1 MICSNPLR
9 ISINLFDVINIC
21 HHSTESLLRLTL
33 IPMIIYILYSSHDG
47 NYIDNSIQHCMSTEQ
62 SHSQSQTSTKYT
74 ETLNWKRLV
83 KNMYERTIQTFH
95 VWWLCGERKRE
106 MWWWFICGCTNVGFH
121 HHHNTKRSWSHG
133 IAFAFCIVDD
143 GPANVYIH
151 SLCVMGNKVKSPV
164 SRIYIV
170 NLTETRHLHLH

>member
-62 SHSQSQTSTKYT
+62 SHSHKKLLRNTRKHLTGNDSSKTCMSGQFKHSTCDGCAV
-74 ETLNWKRLV
+74 R
-83 KNMYERTIQTFH
+83 ERER
-95 VWWLCGERKRE
+95 CGDDLFAGAR
-106 MWWWFICGCTNVGFH
+106 MLAFIIITTQNGVEVMA
-121 HHHNTKRSWSHG
+121 SLL
-133 IAFAFCIVDD
+133 
-143 GPANVYIH
+143 H
-151 SLCVMGNKVKSPV
+151 SALSMMDLRMC
-164 SRIYIV
+164 IYIV
-170 NLTETRHLHLH
+170 CVSWVTR